1 VLPTE
6 PATPDASARPDQPA
20 PRPLAGPIVPLMASS
35 VGTDQLLGAPGAR
48 PLTMDAQAARF
59 LITGEPLSAPAGRA
73 DDFAWPR
80 REIGREGA
88 KGETPV
94 ASRSLDANAR
104 APAVSLKPKKPRR

>member
-1 VLPTE
+1 
-6 PATPDASARPDQPA
+6 
-20 PRPLAGPIVPLMASS
+20 
-35 VGTDQLLGAPGAR
+35 
-48 PLTMDAQAARF
+48 
-59 LITGEPLSAPAGRA
+59 LSAPAGRA

-94 ASRSLDANAR
+94 ASTSLDANAR